1 MLHKNIDEK
10 PQGSMTRDEIYD
22 HLAQVYLG
30 KRENAVE
37 IKAPK
42 KKPHVWLVMNVAI
55 TAFILVSVFYGL
67 TAFLTQRNDLL
78 KSRIIYALNNSP
90 IRLSYSVGGKYPQV
104 KSLSIAIPPVDVSRF
119 SKINV
124 SLKGASDAEHGVLK
138 MVLTNAREEK
148 ASYYLQG
155 IKTRWQDYSISFE
168 QLNLTDWKALKDVSF
183 VVEAWNTKENNGTI
197 LIDNISFSN

>member
-1 MLHKNIDEK
+1 MLHKNIDHK
-10 PQGSMTRDEIYD
+10 ASGSMTRDEIYD

-30 KRENAVE
+30 KRENAIE

-42 KKPHVWLVMNVAI
+42 KKPHVWLVMNVVI

-90 IRLSYSVGGKYPQV
+90 IRLSYSVGGAYPQV
-104 KSLSIAIPPVDVSRF
+104 KSLSIEIPPVDVSRF
-119 SKINV
+119 GKINV
-124 SLKGASDAEHGVLK
+124 SLKGLNDKDPGVLK

-155 IKTRWQDYSISFE
+155 IKSRWQDYSISFE
-168 QLNLTDWKALKDVSF
+168 QLNLTDWKSLKDISF